1 MPRMDSVVPVLG
13 GMLARVPIGVVF
25 CYTGVFFFLFF
36 FFGNKLT
43 LAFNVGAQTTAGVII
58 PATSGDPS
66 QLVSHVCGQWDIVS
80 AARAALA
87 LVKTTAKEFTFD
99 DGATKSMHTSF
110 CASDAASWVVPRLRL
125 GNRSAPQERP
135 HERDAERT
143 G

>member
-1 MPRMDSVVPVLG
+1 MPRMDSFVPVLD
-13 GMLARVPIGVVF
+13 GMLARVPIGVGF
-25 CYTGVFFFLFF
+25 CYTGVFSLFF
-36 FFGNKLT
+36 FCNKLT

-66 QLVSHVCGQWDIVS
+66 QPVSHVRGQWDIVS

-87 LVKTTAKEFTFD
+87 LVKTTGKEFTFD
-99 DGATKSMHTSF
+99 DRATKSMHTSF

-125 GNRSAPQERP
+125 GNRSAPQEQP
-135 HERDAERT
+135 HERDAKRT